1 MLFILPPLRRSLPSS
16 LVALSHLSPTPTTHH
31 PSVITPFALLGSHTP
46 APAAATYPLPQGTE
60 LLELLQ
66 RLGCDTVLVGGV
78 MTNLCC
84 ETTAR

>member
-1 MLFILPPLRRSLPSS
+1 MRKTSHMAVKPLHPRRI
-16 LVALSHLSPTPTTHH
+16 HL
-31 PSVITPFALLGSHTP
+31 
-46 APAAATYPLPQGTE
+46 QGTE

-66 RLGCDTVLVGGV
+66 KHDCDTLVIGGV